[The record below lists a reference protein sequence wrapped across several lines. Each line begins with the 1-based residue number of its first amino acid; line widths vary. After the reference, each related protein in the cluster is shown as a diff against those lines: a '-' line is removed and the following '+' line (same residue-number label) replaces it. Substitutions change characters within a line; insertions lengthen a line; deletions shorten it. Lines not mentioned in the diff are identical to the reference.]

1 MKRYDSVVIG
11 AGPAGMSAVLYL
23 ARFGLSVALLEKSTP
38 GGLLLETAEIEN
50 YPGLP
55 KMQGYVL
62 ADTLEAQL
70 SSYPVD
76 RLPLTAHSCE
86 KAEDGYILRTDEDPL
101 EARTVIICSGLRHRK
116 LELPG
121 EDRLTGHGLSYCAI
135 CDGPFFRGLTV
146 AVAGGGNSALEE
158 ALYLSGLV
166 KELHL
171 IHRRDAFRAD
181 RLIQEKVLA
190 VPNVVVHYN
199 TVIEALLGEEN
210 LRGLTLRSTLASER
224 QSCDLPVDG
233 LFVFVG
239 QTPAADFFPAG
250 LQVDEAGFIITDT
263 EMCSNLPGIFAAG
276 DIRSKRCRQV
286 VTAAGDG
293 ASAARSAYL
302 FLEEKHVLKN

>member
-1 MKRYDSVVIG
+1 MQRYDSVVIG
-11 AGPAGMSAVLYL
+11 AGPAGMSAALYL
-23 ARFGLSVALLEKSTP
+23 ARFGLSAALLEKGAP

-55 KMQGYVL
+55 KTRGYVL
-62 ADTLEAQL
+62 ADALEAQL
-70 SSYPVD
+70 SSYPVA
-76 RLPLTAHSCE
+76 RLSLTAHSCE
-86 KAEDGYILRTDEDPL
+86 KARNGYILRTNGDPL
-101 EARTVIICSGLRHRK
+101 KTRTVIICSGLIRRK
-116 LELPG
+116 LGLSG

-158 ALYLSGLV
+158 AIYLSGLV

-181 RLIQEKVLA
+181 RLTQEKLLA

-199 TVIEALLGEEN
+199 TVVEALLGEEN
-210 LRGLTLRSTLASER
+210 LRGLTLRSTFAGDR
-224 QSCDLPVDG
+224 QSYELPVDG

-239 QTPAADFFPAG
+239 QTPAANFFPAG
-250 LQVDEAGFIITDT
+250 LQVDEAGFIVTDT

-302 FLEEKHVLKN
+302 FLEEKHALKN